1 MLTTSGYVAR
11 ISRSTS
17 NKFNLNDSIMVIDAT
32 AHFCLRNGKDIQPLT
47 DVDDFVSPGSARLS
61 SILAQLP
68 TLRRV
73 LELGCGHR
81 PVIAARNALHVAV
94 DHDGRAL
101 QTAQIPVASVQ
112 PEVALH
118 LLQADV
124 EHLPFRARF
133 DLILARHPD
142 VDRSRDSWYHAL
154 THARDYLAENGVLLV
169 TVYSPL
175 EAELVRSWAIPLKQ
189 LSLDWRKI
197 SAPAFVGD
205 DRFVMCWQ
213 LP

>member
-68 TLRRV
+68 TPRRV

-81 PVIAARNALHVAV
+81 PVLAAPNPLHVAV
-94 DHDGRAL
+94 DHDDRAL
-101 QTAQIPVASVQ
+101 HTAQIPVTPVQ

-118 LLQADV
+118 LLQADI
-124 EHLPFRARF
+124 EHLPFLAPF

-142 VDRSRDSWYHAL
+142 VHRSPDHRYYAL
-154 THARDYLAENGVLLV
+154 
-169 TVYSPL
+169 P
-175 EAELVRSWAIPLKQ
+175 
-189 LSLDWRKI
+189 
-197 SAPAFVGD
+197 
-205 DRFVMCWQ
+205 
-213 LP
+213 

>member
-1 MLTTSGYVAR
+1 MAVENSEP
-11 ISRSTS
+11 
-17 NKFNLNDSIMVIDAT
+17 
-32 AHFCLRNGKDIQPLT
+32 C
-47 DVDDFVSPGSARLS
+47 GSARLG

-68 TLRRV
+68 TPRRV

-81 PVIAARNALHVAV
+81 PVLAAPNALHFAV
-94 DHDGRAL
+94 DHDDRAL
-101 QTAQIPVASVQ
+101 RSAHLPVSAR
-112 PEVALH
+112 
-118 LLQADV
+118 LLLMQADIA
-124 EHLPFRARF
+124 HLPLRARF

-142 VDRSRDSWYHAL
+142 VDRHPETWQFVLLRAHE
-154 THARDYLAENGVLLV
+154 YLEASGVLLV

-175 EAELVRSWAIPLKQ
+175 EAELIRSWATPLKQ
-189 LSLDWRKI
+189 RSLNWRKI